1 MTAQTGIDGIGG
13 EEASRECPDC
23 HSKRIWRDGIRET
36 RNVCVQRFLCR
47 DCYYRF
53 SESPSLSAD
62 SFNMAARQVCV
73 TLRGAKNLATA
84 TEIKTVAGDLNPDI
98 KGRIIEYLWHL
109 KKQGRRPNTQLA
121 HHKVLHRLAK
131 HGANLFDPES
141 VKETIANENVGES
154 TKLQCVGIYT
164 VFAQYFKL
172 SWTPPIYKPI
182 RKIPFIPTE
191 TEIDQLT
198 AGFRKRLA
206 TFLQILKETGA
217 RCGEVWKLK
226 WTDLNGN
233 ILTINNPEKN
243 SLPRQLKI
251 SDRLV
256 TMLQSLPKK
265 DKRIFGPSENLNNF
279 RGNYAKKRRTIAR
292 TLCNPRI
299 ERITFHTFRH
309 FCATML
315 YAKCKNILL
324 VQQRLGHKSI
334 DNTIIYTQ
342 LINFESDEYHTA
354 TATTT
359 KEAENLVQ
367 AGFEYI
373 CTTTENIMLFRKRK

>member
-1 MTAQTGIDGIGG
+1 
-13 EEASRECPDC
+13 
-23 HSKRIWRDGIRET
+23 
-36 RNVCVQRFLCR
+36 
-47 DCYYRF
+47 
-53 SESPSLSAD
+53 
-62 SFNMAARQVCV
+62 
-73 TLRGAKNLATA
+73 LATA
-84 TEIKTVAGDLNPDI
+84 TETKTVAGDLNPDI
-98 KGRIIEYLWHL
+98 RGRIVEYLWHL
-109 KKQGRRPNTQLA
+109 KKQGRRPDTQLA

-131 HGANLFDPES
+131 HGANLLDPES
-141 VKETIANENVGES
+141 VKETIADENVGES
-154 TKLQCVGIYT
+154 TKLQYVGIYT

-191 TEIDQLT
+191 TETDQLI

-217 RCGEVWKLK
+217 RCDEAWKLK

-233 ILTINNPEKN
+233 ILTINDPEKN
-243 SLPRQLKI
+243 SLPRQLKV

-256 TMLQSLPKK
+256 SMLQSLPKK
-265 DKRIFGPSENLNNF
+265 DKRVFGPCENLNNF
-279 RGNYAKKRRTIAR
+279 RGNYVKKRRTIAR

-299 ERITFHTFRH
+299 ERVTFHTFRH
-309 FCATML
+309 FYATML

-334 DNTIIYTQ
+334 DNTMIYTQ
-342 LINFESDEYHTA
+342 LINFESDEYHTG

-359 KEAENLVQ
+359 IEAENLVQ
-367 AGFEYI
+367 AGFEYV
-373 CTTTENIMLFRKRK
+373 CTTTENIMLLRKRK

>member
-1 MTAQTGIDGIGG
+1 MA
-13 EEASRECPDC
+13 ERCPGC
-23 HSKRIWRDGIRET
+23 GSKILYRDGMRYL
-36 RNVCVQRFLCR
+36 NSGDSVQRWLCR
-47 DCYYRF
+47 DCGYRF
-53 SESPSLSAD
+53 SDPGKSYKQCQTNTE
-62 SFNMAARQVCV
+62 RQVCEFL
-73 TLRGAKNLATA
+73 TEDSKNLSA
-84 TEIKTVAGDLNPDI
+84 TEIIRTVAGDLNPDI

-121 HHKVLHRLAK
+121 HHKVLYRLAK
-131 HGANLFDPES
+131 HGANLSDPES
-141 VKETIANENVGES
+141 VKETIANENVEES
-154 TKLQCVGIYT
+154 TKLQYVGIYT

-191 TEIDQLT
+191 TEIDQLI
-198 AGFRKRLA
+198 AGFRKRLT

-217 RCGEVWKLK
+217 RCGEVWQMN

-251 SDRLV
+251 SDKLV
-256 TMLQSLPKK
+256 SMLQSLPKK
-265 DKRIFGPSENLNNF
+265 DKRIFGPCENLNNF
-279 RGNYAKKRRTIAR
+279 RGNYTKKRRIIAR

-309 FCATML
+309 FYATML

-334 DNTIIYTQ
+334 DNTMIYTQ
-342 LINFESDEYHTA
+342 LINFESDEYHTG

-367 AGFEYI
+367 AGFEYV
-373 CTTTENIMLFRKRK
+373 CTTTESIMLFRKRK

>member
-1 MTAQTGIDGIGG
+1 MEPQSSELVGG
-13 EEASRECPDC
+13 EEASRECPNC

-36 RNVCVQRFLCR
+36 RNVSVQRFLCR

-62 SFNMAARQVCV
+62 SFNIAARQVCV
-73 TLRGAKNLATA
+73 TLRGAKNLAAA
-84 TEIKTVAGDLNPDI
+84 TELKTVAGDLNPDI

-121 HHKVLHRLAK
+121 HQKVLYRLAK
-131 HGANLFDPES
+131 HGANLSDPES
-141 VKETIANENVGES
+141 VKETIANENVEES
-154 TKLQCVGIYT
+154 TKLQYVGIYT
-164 VFAQYFKL
+164 VFAQYFRL

-191 TEIDQLT
+191 TEIDQLI

-217 RCGEVWKLK
+217 RCGEIWQLN

-251 SDRLV
+251 SDKLV
-256 TMLQSLPKK
+256 SMLQSLPKK
-265 DKRIFGPSENLNNF
+265 DKRIFGPYENLNNF
-279 RGNYAKKRRTIAR
+279 RGNYAKKRKTIAR
-292 TLCNPRI
+292 TLCNLRI
-299 ERITFHTFRH
+299 DRITFHTFRH
-309 FCATML
+309 FYATML

-324 VQQRLGHKSI
+324 S
-334 DNTIIYTQ
+334 
-342 LINFESDEYHTA
+342 S
-354 TATTT
+354 
-359 KEAENLVQ
+359 AE
-367 AGFEYI
+367 I
-373 CTTTENIMLFRKRK
+373 RP